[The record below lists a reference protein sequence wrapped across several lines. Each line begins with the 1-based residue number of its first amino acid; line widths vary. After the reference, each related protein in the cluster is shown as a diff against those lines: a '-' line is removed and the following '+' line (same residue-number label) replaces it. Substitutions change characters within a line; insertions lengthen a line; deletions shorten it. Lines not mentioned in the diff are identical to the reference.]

1 MKITKNEKEKKILRQ
16 LLDDSLVQHQGLHDK
31 LTAISK
37 QLPVLDMDS
46 AVKAAENIDNIFR
59 EIKTTD
65 QGIFS
70 VLDEDTVAEYRE
82 LIAGRMEIGA
92 VVAAQYQSIIPR
104 LQTRLAG
111 YRAELLKI
119 KQGLHTM
126 NGYAD
131 SKQKTG
137 SIINTAN

>member
-1 MKITKNEKEKKILRQ
+1 MATTTNKNINLRQ
-16 LLDDSLVQHQGLHDK
+16 LLDDSLVQHQELHDK

-46 AVKAAENIDNIFR
+46 AVKAAGYFDNIFR
-59 EIKTTD
+59 EIRRTD
-65 QGIFS
+65 QEIFT
-70 VLDEDTVAEYRE
+70 VLNEDTVEEYRE

-92 VVAAQYQSIIPR
+92 VVAEQYQSIIPK

-111 YRAELLKI
+111 YKTELSKI
-119 KQGLHTM
+119 NHGLHTM